1 MTHLDVFDRHESEVR
16 SYCRSFPAVF
26 ERAEGSYLYDTD
38 GRAYL
43 DFFAGASAL
52 NYGHNH
58 PQLKQALLEYI
69 GNNGIAHSLDMGSR
83 AKAEFLEAFHAYILE
98 PRGMNYRIQFPG
110 PTGTNSV
117 EAALKLA
124 RKVKGREQII
134 SFTNAFHGMSL
145 GALAVTGN
153 AFKRAGAGVP
163 LGYASPMPYCD
174 YFGPE
179 ADTIAYMDRLL
190 GDTSSGIDKPA
201 AVIIETIQAE
211 GGVNVANKEWLQR
224 LQALCRKHDMLLI
237 VDDIQAGCGRT
248 GPFFS
253 FEGMGIEPDIVC
265 LSKSLSGFGLPMAIT
280 LIKPEHDIWEPG
292 EHNGTFRGNN
302 LAFVT
307 AKRALEMFWADDRL
321 SRQVQA
327 KAELIR
333 QGLQRVCNKYPQA
346 RGRVKGRGMLQ
357 GIEFEHVELAATA
370 SRIAFQHG
378 LVIETSGSQDQVLK
392 LLPPL
397 TISEADLKR
406 GLELI
411 ERSVGEAIAE
421 LGIAPSKA
429 ASGSR

>member
-1 MTHLDVFDRHESEVR
+1 MNLEIFEHHESEVR
-16 SYCRSFPAVF
+16 SYCRSFPTMF
-26 ERAEGSYLYDTD
+26 EKAEGSYLYNTE
-38 GRAYL
+38 GKAYL
-43 DFFAGASAL
+43 DFFAGASVL

-58 PQLKQALLEYI
+58 PKLKQALLDYI
-69 GNNGIAHSLDMGSR
+69 SGNGITHSLDMSSQ
-83 AKAEFLEAFHAYILE
+83 AKAEFLQTFHKRILE
-98 PRGMNYRIQFPG
+98 PRGMTHRVQFPG

-124 RKVKGREQII
+124 RKVKGREKII
-134 SFTNAFHGMSL
+134 SFTNAFHGMTL

-163 LGYASPMPYCD
+163 LQQSDSMPFCN

-179 ADTIAYMDRLL
+179 VDTIKYMDRMISDH
-190 GDTSSGIDKPA
+190 GSGIDLPA

-211 GGVNVANKEWLQR
+211 GGINVAQKEWLQQ
-224 LQALCRKHDMLLI
+224 LQALCQKHDMLLI

-248 GPFFS
+248 GSFFS
-253 FEGMGIEPDIVC
+253 FDDMGLDPDIIC
-265 LSKSLSGFGLPMAIT
+265 LSKSISGYGLPMAIT

-307 AKRALEMFWADDRL
+307 AKHALDLFWADDRL
-321 SRQVQA
+321 QKQVAQ
-327 KAELIR
+327 KAELM
-333 QGLQRVCNKYPQA
+333 QKGLQRICNKFPQA
-346 RGRVKGRGMLQ
+346 HGQLKGRGMLQ
-357 GIEFEHVELAATA
+357 GIEFEHSDMASTA
-370 SRIAFQHG
+370 SKIAFNHG
-378 LVIETSGSQDQVLK
+378 LIIETSGIEDQVLK

-397 TISEADLKR
+397 TISEADLKK

-421 LGIAPSKA
+421 LGISPKQA
-429 ASGSR
+429 ASGNN

>member
-253 FEGMGIEPDIVC
+253 FEEAGIVPDIVT
-265 LSKSLSGFGLPMAIT
+265 LSKSISGYGLPLALT
-280 LIKPEHDIWEPG
+280 LFKRELDVWEPG
-292 EHNGTFRGNN
+292 EHNGTFRGFNPAFLTATVALDTYWRDEVFQKET
-302 LAFVT
+302 LAKGDLI
-307 AKRALEMFWADDRL
+307 AERLDAIADEH
-321 SRQVQA
+321 
-327 KAELIR
+327 AEAGATTR
-333 QGLQRVCNKYPQA
+333 
-346 RGRVKGRGMLQ
+346 GRGM
-357 GIEFEHVELAATA
+357 A
-370 SRIAFQHG
+370 RG
-378 LVIETSGSQDQVLK
+378 LVLPGEGDAKRVCAEAFERGLLMETSGPEDEVAK

-397 TISEADLKR
+397 TTSVTELEE
-406 GLELI
+406 GLDILAE
-411 ERSVGEAIAE
+411 SVRAAIRTPQPA
-421 LGIAPSKA
+421 
-429 ASGSR
+429 